1 MMEFIKRHAFLLVLG
16 AGFVVIAAVV
26 LVTVQFGYRGP
37 GSALEAKLAR
47 TEGAARNLLGSP
59 LYGQKLIEQM
69 SAEVK
74 QREAR
79 YEEILDY
86 LRKLGQARKP
96 LVEGLFPRSTDVN
109 LRHSFKAE
117 YDPALD
123 RFMKTLGA
131 ILPLLPQDTPE
142 AEKAG
147 RLKKFEQATMF
158 AHPQQSFVRP
168 DWVDKAEAPTLDQ
181 CAVAQEDL
189 WLMSDL
195 VGILAEINRDSLAG
209 PTPVIRNVPIKELV
223 EIRIGAGVAT
233 LEGSRGG
240 GGRGSVSSVVRPGG
254 WGRGSHGVGPA
265 LQARVLPRP
274 AVPPGG
280 GDRIA
285 VVGRTAAPAQGDR
298 EFSERGSVAHEADR
312 AGNVR
317 TVPGEPPG
325 VLAGGVRERRGG
337 AAGGGRR
344 VAGFPVCGRT
354 GDEPA
359 ANSRGAGGAGA
370 GRLIFEGLSAGPRLP
385 TPGDPG

>member
-16 AGFVVIAAVV
+16 AGFVVIASAV

-47 TEGAARNLLGSP
+47 TGGAARNLLGSP

-86 LRKLGQARKP
+86 VRKLGQARKP

-131 ILPLLPQDTPE
+131 SLPLLPQDTPE

-168 DWVDKAEAPTLDQ
+168 DWVDKAEAPMLDQ

-189 WLMSDL
+189 WLMEDL
-195 VGILAEINRDSLAG
+195 VNVIAKINEDVGGPSVTIRDA
-209 PTPVIRNVPIKELV
+209 PIKELV
-223 EIRIGAGVAT
+223 EIRIGAGVVT
-233 LEGSRGG
+233 LEGSKGGVEGMRYRSSSVSDGASAPTLSGRFSKPGFYLVLPFRLAVVIESRRSGELLRRLKGTESFLSVDAWHMKPIVPEAFERFRGSLLAWSRDLYG
-240 GGRGSVSSVVRPGG
+240 NGGVVLLEVVGESLVFRLAGGRVTNPPQTAA
-254 WGRGSHGVGPA
+254 GPE
-265 LQARVLPRP
+265 
-274 AVPPGG
+274 
-280 GDRIA
+280 
-285 VVGRTAAPAQGDR
+285 APAQ
-298 EFSERGSVAHEADR
+298 
-312 AGNVR
+312 AG
-317 TVPGEPPG
+317 
-325 VLAGGVRERRGG
+325 
-337 AAGGGRR
+337 
-344 VAGFPVCGRT
+344 
-354 GDEPA
+354 
-359 ANSRGAGGAGA
+359 
-370 GRLIFEGLSAGPRLP
+370 
-385 TPGDPG
+385 

>member
-1 MMEFIKRHAFLLVLG
+1 MMEFVKRHAFLLALG
-16 AGFVVIAAVV
+16 AGFVVIAAAV

-37 GSALEAKLAR
+37 SSALEAKLAR

-168 DWVDKAEAPTLDQ
+168 DWVDKAEAPMLDQ

-195 VGILAEINRDSLAG
+195 VGILAEINRDSLAV
-209 PTPVIRNVPIKELV
+209 PPPVIRNVPIKELV

-233 LEGSRGG
+233 LEGSKGGTGGARYLPSSAPAGVSGAPTVSGRLSKPGFYLVLPFRLVVVIESRWSGELLRRLKGTESFLSVEAWHMKPIVPEAFERFRGSLLASSREVYG
-240 GGRGSVSSVVRPGG
+240 NGGVVLLEVVGESLVFQFAGGRVTNPPQTAA
-254 WGRGSHGVGPA
+254 GPE
-265 LQARVLPRP
+265 
-274 AVPPGG
+274 
-280 GDRIA
+280 
-285 VVGRTAAPAQGDR
+285 APAQ
-298 EFSERGSVAHEADR
+298 
-312 AGNVR
+312 AG
-317 TVPGEPPG
+317 
-325 VLAGGVRERRGG
+325 
-337 AAGGGRR
+337 
-344 VAGFPVCGRT
+344 
-354 GDEPA
+354 
-359 ANSRGAGGAGA
+359 
-370 GRLIFEGLSAGPRLP
+370 
-385 TPGDPG
+385 